1 MTDKYHVDDI
11 QTIHDLGM
19 LSSEAGN
26 ELYTCSKM
34 FGALIIHVSTLKS
47 MLRDPTLDSP
57 IEVDKQTLQQVIEK
71 YRQTAGLVLLQLEQV
86 DKAITEIEEIFVDM
100 E

>member
-19 LSSEAGN
+19 LSSKAGD
-26 ELYTCSKM
+26 EVDTCSKM
-34 FGALIIHVSTLKS
+34 FGAHIIQVYTLES
-47 MLRDPTLDSP
+47 MLHGPTLDSP
-57 IEVDKQTLQQVIEK
+57 IEVDKQTLYQVIEK
-71 YRQTAGLVLLQLEQV
+71 YHQTAGLVLLQLEQV
-86 DKAITEIEEIFVDM
+86 EKIIAEIEEIFVDM